1 VSGIR
6 RLSTK
11 CWLGTLVRTL
21 RRTDGKR
28 RAHDSRQSSRHHCH
42 LPVVS
47 FIWPN
52 VSGQLGH
59 TINLC
64 ERPNLM
70 RSSSADGIAEPRLPP
85 IHPIPMLASSWRP
98 PRVIS
103 VVPVA
108 VSLEVEM
115 LQAKRKSPQRVDPK
129 RRMACSGT
137 RASHRWRRASA
148 SSKLVGKEAER
159 TQAWAPHRCERAGF
173 LFGVLSVRQ
182 SADQRGISQ
191 IVSKEGAA
199 VRRAIGNRLFQPDSG
214 LDCHRREHMTSSG
227 RRPLSPTTALR

>member
-21 RRTDGKR
+21 RRTDRKR
-28 RAHDSRQSSRHHCH
+28 RARDSRQSSRHHCH

-148 SSKLVGKEAER
+148 SSKLV
-159 TQAWAPHRCERAGF
+159 
-173 LFGVLSVRQ
+173 
-182 SADQRGISQ
+182 
-191 IVSKEGAA
+191 
-199 VRRAIGNRLFQPDSG
+199 VRRPNELRRGPHTGASVLVSSSVYSQFDSPLIREASARSYPRRVLPSGGRSGTVCSSQTAAWIAIGES
-214 LDCHRREHMTSSG
+214 T
-227 RRPLSPTTALR
+227 